1 MARRATQE
9 ERDIAIKA
17 YQEGATIEDAG
28 ALASRSRTWA
38 ASALRAAGI
47 DTSKKRKLP
56 IDDIVR
62 RYRSG
67 ESGDKI
73 GADFGVSGN
82 TVLRR
87 LHEAGVNTR
96 SRSAAKRAHIPPS
109 PAAWLKRCSRCME
122 CLHPSM
128 FHRSGK
134 ALDGRMSHCR
144 DCVRASRLA
153 RLYGTTPEAVDAM
166 SKRQNRSCSICDTAF
181 ESIGARRTHVD
192 HCHATGQVRA
202 LLCSL
207 CNTGLGSFRDDPAR
221 LRRAARYI
229 ESHRDGQASMDV

>member
-1 MARRATQE
+1 MPKRATQE

-17 YQEGATIEDAG
+17 YQEGATIADAG
-28 ALASRSRTWA
+28 ALASRSANWA
-38 ASALRAAGI
+38 ARVLRAVGI

-73 GADFGVSGN
+73 AADFGVSGN

-96 SRSAAKRAHIPPS
+96 RRGAANRDHIPPS
-109 PAAWLKRCSRCME
+109 PAAWLKRCSGCME

-128 FHRSGK
+128 FYRNDGS
-134 ALDGRMSHCR
+134 LDGRMSHCR
-144 DCVRASRLA
+144 DCGRASKLA
-153 RLYGTTPEAVDAM
+153 RRYGTTPEAVDAM
-166 SKRQNRSCSICDTAF
+166 SKRQNRSCSICDTTF
-181 ESIGARRTHVD
+181 ESIGTRRTHVD

-202 LLCSL
+202 LLCNL
-207 CNTGLGSFRDDPAR
+207 CNVGLGSFRDDPAR

-229 ESHRDGQASMDV
+229 EAHRDGQAGMDV